1 MSENVTDFEQK
12 INNINVCLKT
22 GNVAAEDADCI
33 VVPEFR
39 DGASGSGV
47 GYAIETAG
55 MGAGLEAY
63 EKVAQEGFLKDG
75 DAIITESGKP
85 DVKLAHVVTVSA
97 REDSQFEVV
106 NRSVLKTLETAN
118 EVGIKRIAL
127 PEIGTGIIDSLTQE
141 QSAKAIFNAVY
152 EFSKNNPSSSVE
164 EVSFVVYR
172 SSTEPAKRVL
182 TDKSYIDFVAK
193 EQGEKQ
199 FDIGEWAEGM
209 GNHGTKKSKE
219 SPTEEEIL
227 QDKATYEYGRNL
239 ITKLFW
245 AETPEA
251 VDAYIKAGIEVNQ
264 KNLIE
269 RKTALDFCIE
279 RIVKDIN
286 HFEDS
291 DNRGAALALIRHGG
305 DCSVESLEKLKAK
318 DPQFH
323 ARVINMMEARDE
335 IEAIRENPQLKIN
348 ELRVRLGV
356 GPKDVNQP
364 KNLTL
369 AGSKT
374 HEPLHSFDTVTHET
388 RHAENAKITHGNEAS
403 QKHKNLRRKDLL
415 NRAEYISDEGY
426 LGIDNLCKKMVKA
439 AKVGPVKS
447 ADEGY
452 MFVVDKGATLEETL
466 FAWKEQVR
474 KPWLEER
481 LKNGKITPETLVKI
495 VQKKANSTN
504 IDNTAVSFIEAATV
518 ELLVTKYP
526 EHADKLTLLQLINA
540 YNKAGIGS
548 ETQNKIDDLLEKNI
562 REYMSGKET
571 FPPSLENV
579 VTFNNE
585 NDILLFS
592 STMDISTH
600 DLEKRVAATELK
612 MLQSLQPE
620 DLELVSDK
628 VLSEGNKIAKKH
640 KESGDYGKLFLNEVK
655 SRLAQGNTVNPY
667 DNG

>member
-1 MSENVTDFEQK
+1 MSENVKDFEQK
-12 INNINVCLKT
+12 INNINVCLKK
-22 GNVAAEDADCI
+22 GNLAVEDADCI
-33 VVPEFR
+33 VVPEFNTCSSR
-39 DGASGSGV
+39 DGV
-47 GYAIETAG
+47 GYAIEAAD
-55 MGAGLEAY
+55 MEAGLDAY
-63 EKVAQEGFLKDG
+63 DKVVQEVPLKDG
-75 DAIITESGKP
+75 DAIITKSGKP
-85 DVKLAHVVTVSA
+85 GVVLAHVTTIEA
-97 REDSQFEVV
+97 EEDSQLEVV
-106 NRSVLKTLETAN
+106 NRSILKTLETAA
-118 EVGIKRIAL
+118 EVGVKRIAL
-127 PEIGTGIIDSLTQE
+127 PELGTGIIGSLTQE
-141 QSAKAIFNAVY
+141 QSAKAVFNAIH
-152 EFSKNNPSSSVE
+152 EFSKNNPNSGIE
-164 EVSFVVYR
+164 EVSLVVFR

-182 TDKSYIDFVAK
+182 TEKSYIDFIAK

-199 FDIGEWAEGM
+199 FDIKEWAEGM
-209 GNHGTKKSKE
+209 ANHGIKK
-219 SPTEEEIL
+219 SPTEEDIL
-227 QDKATYEYGRNL
+227 DDEKQ
-239 ITKLFW
+239 
-245 AETPEA
+245 AET
-251 VDAYIKAGIEVNQ
+251 
-264 KNLIE
+264 
-269 RKTALDFCIE
+269 
-279 RIVKDIN
+279 
-286 HFEDS
+286 
-291 DNRGAALALIRHGG
+291 
-305 DCSVESLEKLKAK
+305 
-318 DPQFH
+318 
-323 ARVINMMEARDE
+323 
-335 IEAIRENPQLKIN
+335 EAIRENPQLKIN
-348 ELRVRLGV
+348 ELRVKLGIN
-356 GPKDVNQP
+356 PKGVNQP

-369 AGSKT
+369 AGSKN
-374 HEPLHSFDTVTHET
+374 HEPLHSFNTVTHET
-388 RHAENAKITHGNEAS
+388 RHAENAKITHGNETS
-403 QKHKNLRRKDLL
+403 QKHKALHRKDLL
-415 NRAEYISDEGY
+415 NRAEYISNEGY
-426 LGIDNLCKKMVKA
+426 LGVDNLCQKMVDA

-495 VQKKANSTN
+495 VQKNANSTN
-504 IDNTAVSFIEAATV
+504 IDNTAVSFMEAATV

-526 EHADKLTLLQLINA
+526 EHADKLTMLQLINA

-592 STMDISTH
+592 STMDISAH

-640 KESGDYGKLFLNEVK
+640 KESGDYGKLFLDEVK

-667 DNG
+667 DNK